1 MERKSIDKF
10 AQQRAPI
17 YEALERFRRMRI
29 VPFDVPG
36 HKHGRGNPEL
46 VDLLGAKCVGIDV
59 NSMKPLDNLCH
70 PVSVIREAEELAAE
84 AFGASHAFL
93 MVGGTTSAVQSMIL
107 SCCKKG
113 DKIIMPRNVHK
124 SVINSLVLCGAK
136 PIYVNP
142 DVDQRLGISLGM
154 KVEQVKKAIEE
165 KLGFKKTRDA
175 FIVGAGN
182 LGSALAKFDSFKDY
196 GLNILA
202 MFDNDPKK
210 IGTIVNGKEI
220 FDITKVGNLSDRLGV
235 DIAILTVP
243 REFAKGVANYLAG
256 SGIKYIWNFTPCIL
270 DVPSEI
276 KVWNENLI
284 GSFLQFTN
292 KDEVEEKK

>member
-1 MERKSIDKF
+1 MSIPDKVVNRLTLYHYILDGLREDEQNISSARIARFLDIDNSQVRKDLK
-10 AQQRAPI
+10 
-17 YEALERFRRMRI
+17 YL
-29 VPFDVPG
+29 
-36 HKHGRGNPEL
+36 GNSGKCHVGYNVKEL
-46 VDLLGAKCVGIDV
+46 
-59 NSMKPLDNLCH
+59 
-70 PVSVIREAEELAAE
+70 
-84 AFGASHAFL
+84 
-93 MVGGTTSAVQSMIL
+93 
-107 SCCKKG
+107 
-113 DKIIMPRNVHK
+113 
-124 SVINSLVLCGAK
+124 
-136 PIYVNP
+136 
-142 DVDQRLGISLGM
+142 
-154 KVEQVKKAIEE
+154 KKAIEE

-210 IGTIVNGKEI
+210 IGTIVNGKEV
-220 FDITKVGNLSDRLGV
+220 FNITKVGNLSDRLGV

-270 DVPSEI
+270 DVPNDI

-292 KDEVEEKK
+292 KDEVEENK

>member
-1 MERKSIDKF
+1 MSIPDKVVNRLTLYHYILDGLREDEQNISSARIAQFLDIDNSQVRKDLK
-10 AQQRAPI
+10 
-17 YEALERFRRMRI
+17 YL
-29 VPFDVPG
+29 
-36 HKHGRGNPEL
+36 GNSGKCHVGYNVKEL
-46 VDLLGAKCVGIDV
+46 
-59 NSMKPLDNLCH
+59 
-70 PVSVIREAEELAAE
+70 
-84 AFGASHAFL
+84 
-93 MVGGTTSAVQSMIL
+93 
-107 SCCKKG
+107 
-113 DKIIMPRNVHK
+113 
-124 SVINSLVLCGAK
+124 
-136 PIYVNP
+136 
-142 DVDQRLGISLGM
+142 
-154 KVEQVKKAIEE
+154 KKAIEE

-220 FDITKVGNLSDRLGV
+220 FDITKVGNLSDRLGA

>member
-1 MERKSIDKF
+1 MSIPDKVVNRLTLYHYILDGLREDEQNISSARIAQFLDIDNSQVRKDLK
-10 AQQRAPI
+10 
-17 YEALERFRRMRI
+17 YL
-29 VPFDVPG
+29 
-36 HKHGRGNPEL
+36 GNSGKCHVGYNVKEL
-46 VDLLGAKCVGIDV
+46 
-59 NSMKPLDNLCH
+59 
-70 PVSVIREAEELAAE
+70 
-84 AFGASHAFL
+84 
-93 MVGGTTSAVQSMIL
+93 
-107 SCCKKG
+107 
-113 DKIIMPRNVHK
+113 
-124 SVINSLVLCGAK
+124 
-136 PIYVNP
+136 
-142 DVDQRLGISLGM
+142 
-154 KVEQVKKAIEE
+154 KKAIEE

-210 IGTIVNGKEI
+210 IGTIVNGKEV
-220 FDITKVGNLSDRLGV
+220 FNITKVGNLSDRLGV

-270 DVPSEI
+270 DVPNDI

-292 KDEVEEKK
+292 KDEVEENK